1 MKKNN
6 VRIKENISFVDIMT
20 AIESIVPQYFTHNEV
35 TGEIEYTPY
44 YSEIATKIA
53 IVSNFMDGV
62 EFEDK
67 DDVYPLVM
75 SDEEIMNCI
84 NKFYFNIENTK
95 EAEKENAENELF
107 INIMNMVM
115 TNVEK
120 MVNFKK
126 EKLIHEDNDMK
137 EYLASMSNMFN
148 SFEDF
153 LNVMANSLR
162 TFSNLNLSKITPEM
176 MEMAQKFAI
185 GLKDKNITPDILT
198 DVIKDAVAFDMDKV
212 SADIIDS
219 KNKQIKELKS
229 VKSENVLLK
238 KRIVELEEYKKNQ
251 ESRNVKIN
259 IGDK

>member
-6 VRIKENISFVDIMT
+6 VRIKENISFVDIIT
-20 AIESIVPQYFTHNEV
+20 AIESIVPQYFTYNEV
-35 TGEIEYTPY
+35 TGETEYTPY
-44 YSEIATKIA
+44 YSEMAIKIA
-53 IVSNFMDGV
+53 MVKYFMEGV
-62 EFEDK
+62 EFEDN
-67 DDVYPLVM
+67 DNVYELII
-75 SDEEIMNCI
+75 SDGEIVNCI
-84 NKFYFNIENTK
+84 NQFYYTSNEKLVNI
-95 EAEKENAENELF
+95 
-107 INIMNMVM
+107 IDMV
-115 TNVEK
+115 TSNVEK
-120 MVNFKK
+120 IVDFKK

-137 EYLASMSNMFN
+137 EYFASMSNMFN

-153 LNVMANSLR
+153 LNVMVNSFR
-162 TFSNLNLSKITPEM
+162 TFSNLDLSKITPEM

-212 SADIIDS
+212 SVDIIDS
-219 KNKQIKELKS
+219 KNKQIKELKG

-259 IGDK
+259 TGDK

>member
-20 AIESIVPQYFTHNEV
+20 AIESIVPQYFTYNEV
-35 TGEIEYTPY
+35 TGETEYTPY
-44 YSEIATKIA
+44 YSEMATKIA
-53 IVSNFMDGV
+53 MVKYFMEGV
-62 EFEDK
+62 EFEDN
-67 DDVYPLVM
+67 DNVYELII
-75 SDEEIMNCI
+75 SDGEIVNCI
-84 NKFYFNIENTK
+84 NQFYYTSNEKLVNI
-95 EAEKENAENELF
+95 
-107 INIMNMVM
+107 IDMV
-115 TNVEK
+115 TSNVEK
-120 MVNFKK
+120 IVDFKK
-126 EKLIHEDNDMK
+126 EKLIHEDNDIK
-137 EYLASMSNMFN
+137 EYFASMSNMFN

-153 LNVMANSLR
+153 LNVMVNSFR
-162 TFSNLNLSKITPEM
+162 TFSNLDLSKITPEM

-212 SADIIDS
+212 SVDIINS
-219 KNKQIKELKS
+219 KNKQIKELKG

-259 IGDK
+259 TGDK

>member
-20 AIESIVPQYFTHNEV
+20 AIESIVPQYFTYNEV
-35 TGEIEYTPY
+35 TGETEYTPY
-44 YSEIATKIA
+44 YSEMATKIA
-53 IVSNFMDGV
+53 MVKYFMEGV
-62 EFEDK
+62 EFEDN
-67 DDVYPLVM
+67 DNVYELII
-75 SDEEIMNCI
+75 SDGEIVNCI
-84 NKFYFNIENTK
+84 NQFYYTSNEKLVNIIDIVTS
-95 EAEKENAENELF
+95 
-107 INIMNMVM
+107 
-115 TNVEK
+115 NVEK
-120 MVNFKK
+120 IVDFKK

-137 EYLASMSNMFN
+137 EYFASMSNMFN

-153 LNVMANSLR
+153 LNVMVNSFR
-162 TFSNLNLSKITPEM
+162 TFSNLDLSKITPEM

-212 SADIIDS
+212 SVDIIDS
-219 KNKQIKELKS
+219 KNKQIKELKG

-259 IGDK
+259 TGDK